1 MNFHSYQFKKY
12 GGFIL
17 SEIMLFIILG
27 FITLIIVFLMIIMSR
42 LGKNKQQEFTT
53 YFMSIEK
60 SIERVE
66 RTINDEMAK
75 NRGENGF
82 SARALREEV
91 ASTLDKFNE
100 SVLKRMNEN
109 TAAQLAQLETFSLQ
123 LQGLTQINEQKL
135 ERMRETVEKQ
145 LHILR
150 EDNGSKLEEMRKTVD
165 EKLNQTLEKRLGD
178 SFKIV
183 SERLEMVHRGLGE
196 MQTLA
201 SGVGDLK
208 RVLSNVKTRGIWGEI
223 QLENLLEQILTIEQY
238 AKNVATKPGSN
249 DRVEFAIKLPGRDT
263 EESVVWLPIDAKFP
277 QEDYLRLLEAQEQ
290 ANSVLAEEAAK
301 ALENRIKGEAKDI
314 ASKYVSVPHT
324 TEFAILFLPIEGLY
338 AEVLRRPGLC
348 DHIMRNYKVI
358 IAGPTTLAALLNSLQ
373 MGFRTLAVE
382 KRSSEVWSLLSTVKM
397 EFGKFGDLLDKT
409 HKKLQEASNSIDVA
423 SRKSRNIERK
433 LKNVQELPQD
443 ALPLLSVVS
452 SLETA
457 ATAEQE
463 EE

>member
-1 MNFHSYQFKKY
+1 M
-12 GGFIL
+12 IL
-17 SEIMLFIILG
+17 LMLSLNGIIIFLLIIIML
-27 FITLIIVFLMIIMSR
+27 R
-42 LGKNKQQEFTT
+42 LGKIRQQEFSNQL
-53 YFMSIEK
+53 MSIEK

-66 RTINDEMAK
+66 RTVNDEMGK
-75 NRGENGF
+75 NRNENNLV
-82 SARALREEV
+82 ARALREEV
-91 ASTLDKFNE
+91 ANTLGNLNE
-100 SVLKRMNEN
+100 SILKRMNEN
-109 TAAQLAQLETFSLQ
+109 TRTQLAQLETFSQQ
-123 LQGLTQINEQKL
+123 LQGLTQMNEQKL

-150 EDNGSKLEEMRKTVD
+150 EDNGSKLEEMRRTVD
-165 EKLNQTLEKRLGD
+165 EKLNQTLEKRLGE
-178 SFKIV
+178 SFKLV

-263 EESVVWLPIDAKFP
+263 QESIVWLPIDAKFP
-277 QEDYLRLLEAQEQ
+277 QEDYQRLLEAQDQ
-290 ANSVLAEEAAK
+290 ANAPLAEEAAK

-314 ASKYVSVPHT
+314 ANKYVCVPHT

-348 DHIMRNYKVI
+348 DTIMRNHKVI
-358 IAGPTTLAALLNSLQ
+358 IAGPTTLSALLNSLQ

-382 KRSSEVWSLLSTVKM
+382 KRSSEVWSLLSVVKT

-423 SRKSRNIERK
+423 ARKSRTIERK

-443 ALPLLSVVS
+443 EGLALLDV
-452 SLETA
+452 A
-457 ATAEQE
+457 ATAEVAVAQE
-463 EE
+463 KE

>member
-1 MNFHSYQFKKY
+1 MSNMM
-12 GGFIL
+12 IL
-17 SEIMLFIILG
+17 LMLGLNGIIIFLLIIIML
-27 FITLIIVFLMIIMSR
+27 R
-42 LGKNKQQEFTT
+42 LGKIRQQEFSNQL
-53 YFMSIEK
+53 MSIEK
-60 SIERVE
+60 SIEKVE
-66 RTINDEMAK
+66 RTINDEMVK
-75 NRGENGF
+75 NRSENNLV
-82 SARALREEV
+82 ARALREEV
-91 ASTLDKFNE
+91 ANTLGNLNE
-100 SVLKRMNEN
+100 SILKRMNEN
-109 TAAQLAQLETFSLQ
+109 TRNQLAQLETFSQQ
-123 LQGLTQINEQKL
+123 LQGLTQMNEQKL

-165 EKLNQTLEKRLGD
+165 EKLNQTLEKRLGE
-178 SFKIV
+178 SFKLV

-263 EESVVWLPIDAKFP
+263 QESIVWLPIDAKFP
-277 QEDYLRLLEAQEQ
+277 QEDYQRLLEAQDQ
-290 ANSVLAEEAAK
+290 ANALLAEEAAK

-314 ASKYVSVPHT
+314 ANKYVSVPHT

-348 DHIMRNYKVI
+348 DTIMRNYKVI
-358 IAGPTTLAALLNSLQ
+358 IAGPTTLSALLNSLQ

-382 KRSSEVWSLLSTVKM
+382 KRSSEVWSLLSVVKT

-423 SRKSRNIERK
+423 ARKSRTIERK

-443 ALPLLSVVS
+443 EGLALLDV
-452 SLETA
+452 A
-457 ATAEQE
+457 ATAEAAATQE
-463 EE
+463 KE

>member
-1 MNFHSYQFKKY
+1 
-12 GGFIL
+12 
-17 SEIMLFIILG
+17 MLGLNGIIIFL
-27 FITLIIVFLMIIMSR
+27 LIIVMFR
-42 LGKNKQQEFTT
+42 TGKFRQQEFTNHL
-53 YFMSIEK
+53 MSIEK

-66 RTINDEMAK
+66 RAINDEMAK
-75 NRGENGF
+75 NRSENNLV
-82 SARALREEV
+82 ARALREEV
-91 ASTLDKFNE
+91 ANTLSNLNE
-100 SVLKRMNEN
+100 SILKRMNEN
-109 TAAQLAQLETFSLQ
+109 TRSQLAQLETFSQQ
-123 LQGLTQINEQKL
+123 LQGLTQMNEQKL

-145 LHILR
+145 LHMLR

-165 EKLNQTLEKRLGD
+165 EKLNQTLEKRLGE
-178 SFKIV
+178 SFKLV

-263 EESVVWLPIDAKFP
+263 QESIVWLPIDAKFP
-277 QEDYLRLLEAQEQ
+277 QEDYQRLLEAQDQ
-290 ANSVLAEEAAK
+290 ANAVLAEEAAK

-314 ASKYVSVPHT
+314 ANKYVCVPHT

-348 DHIMRNYKVI
+348 DTIMRNYKVI
-358 IAGPTTLAALLNSLQ
+358 IAGPTTLSALLNSLQ

-382 KRSSEVWSLLSTVKM
+382 KRSSEVWSLLGVVKT

-423 SRKSRNIERK
+423 ARKSRTIERK

-443 ALPLLSVVS
+443 EALDLLDI
-452 SLETA
+452 A
-457 ATAEQE
+457 ATAEVQE
-463 EE
+463 KE

>member
-1 MNFHSYQFKKY
+1 MSIRKPYNTI
-12 GGFIL
+12 GGVIL
-17 SEIMLFIILG
+17 SEMMIFTMIALNVVII
-27 FITLIIVFLMIIMSR
+27 ISLMIIMSR
-42 LGKNKQQEFTT
+42 MSNNRQQDFTAN
-53 YFMSIEK
+53 FMSIEK
-60 SIERVE
+60 GIERVE
-66 RTINDEMAK
+66 RTFKDEMVK

-91 ASTLDKFNE
+91 ANTLNKFND

-109 TAAQLAQLETFSLQ
+109 TTAQLAQLEAFSQQ
-123 LQGLTQINEQKL
+123 LHGLTQINEQKL

-145 LHILR
+145 LHMLR

-165 EKLNQTLEKRLGD
+165 EKLNQTLEKRLGE
-178 SFKIV
+178 SFKLV

-238 AKNVATKPGSN
+238 EKNVATKPGSN

-263 EESVVWLPIDAKFP
+263 EESIVWLPIDAKFP
-277 QEDYLRLLEAQEQ
+277 QEDYQRLLEAQDQ
-290 ANSVLAEEAAK
+290 ANVVLAEEAAK
-301 ALENRIKGEAKDI
+301 ALENRIKGEARDI
-314 ASKYVSVPHT
+314 AFKYVSVPHT

-338 AEVLRRPGLC
+338 AEVLRRPGLS
-348 DHIMRNYKVI
+348 DNIMRNYKI
-358 IAGPTTLAALLNSLQ
+358 LIAGPTTLSALLNSLQ

-382 KRSSEVWSLLSTVKM
+382 KRSSEVWSLLGVVKT

-409 HKKLQEASNSIDVA
+409 HKKLQEASNSIDIA
-423 SRKSRNIERK
+423 ARKSRNIERK

-443 ALPLLSVVS
+443 AVSLLGVVNN
-452 SLETA
+452 LETA

-463 EE
+463 DE

>member
-1 MNFHSYQFKKY
+1 MQ
-12 GGFIL
+12 IL
-17 SEIMLFIILG
+17 LMLGLNGIIIFL
-27 FITLIIVFLMIIMSR
+27 LIIVMFR
-42 LGKNKQQEFTT
+42 TGKFRQQEFTNHL
-53 YFMSIEK
+53 MSIEK

-75 NRGENGF
+75 NRSENNLV
-82 SARALREEV
+82 ARALREEV
-91 ASTLDKFNE
+91 ANTLSNLNE
-100 SVLKRMNEN
+100 SILKRMNEN
-109 TAAQLAQLETFSLQ
+109 TRSQLAQLETFSQQ
-123 LQGLTQINEQKL
+123 LQGLTQMNEQKL
-135 ERMRETVEKQ
+135 ERMREAVEKQ
-145 LHILR
+145 LHMLR

-165 EKLNQTLEKRLGD
+165 EKLNQTLEKRLGE
-178 SFKIV
+178 SFKLV

-238 AKNVATKPGSN
+238 AKNVATIPGSN

-263 EESVVWLPIDAKFP
+263 QESIVWLPIDAKFP
-277 QEDYLRLLEAQEQ
+277 QEDYQRLLEAQDQ
-290 ANSVLAEEAAK
+290 ANAVLAEEAAK

-314 ASKYVSVPHT
+314 ANKYVCVPHT

-348 DHIMRNYKVI
+348 DTIMRNYKVI
-358 IAGPTTLAALLNSLQ
+358 IAGPTTLSALLNSLQ

-382 KRSSEVWSLLSTVKM
+382 KRSSEVWSLLGVVKT

-423 SRKSRNIERK
+423 ARKSRTIERK

-443 ALPLLSVVS
+443 EALDLLDI
-452 SLETA
+452 A
-457 ATAEQE
+457 ATAEVQE
-463 EE
+463 KE

>member
-1 MNFHSYQFKKY
+1 MM
-12 GGFIL
+12 IL
-17 SEIMLFIILG
+17 LMLGLNGIIIFLLIIIML
-27 FITLIIVFLMIIMSR
+27 R
-42 LGKNKQQEFTT
+42 LGKIRQQEFSNQL
-53 YFMSIEK
+53 MSIEK
-60 SIERVE
+60 SIEKVE
-66 RTINDEMAK
+66 RTINDEMVK
-75 NRGENGF
+75 NRSENNLV
-82 SARALREEV
+82 ARALREEV
-91 ASTLDKFNE
+91 ANTLGNLNE
-100 SVLKRMNEN
+100 SILKRMNEN
-109 TAAQLAQLETFSLQ
+109 TRNQLAQLETFSQQ
-123 LQGLTQINEQKL
+123 LQGLTQMNEQKL

-165 EKLNQTLEKRLGD
+165 EKLNQTLEKRLGE
-178 SFKIV
+178 SFKLV

-263 EESVVWLPIDAKFP
+263 QESIVWLPIDAKFP
-277 QEDYLRLLEAQEQ
+277 QEDYQRLLEAQDQ
-290 ANSVLAEEAAK
+290 ANAPLAEEAAK

-314 ASKYVSVPHT
+314 ANKYVCVPHT

-348 DHIMRNYKVI
+348 DTIMRNYKVI
-358 IAGPTTLAALLNSLQ
+358 IAGPTTLSALLNSLQ

-382 KRSSEVWSLLSTVKM
+382 KRSSEVWSLLSVVKT

-423 SRKSRNIERK
+423 ARKSRTIERK

-443 ALPLLSVVS
+443 EGLALLDV
-452 SLETA
+452 A
-457 ATAEQE
+457 ATAEAAAAQE
-463 EE
+463 KE

>member
-1 MNFHSYQFKKY
+1 MNVSEVMMFIMF
-12 GGFIL
+12 GFNAVI
-17 SEIMLFIILG
+17 IIL
-27 FITLIIVFLMIIMSR
+27 LVIIMSR
-42 LGKNKQQEFTT
+42 LSSNSQQDFTSHLI
-53 YFMSIEK
+53 SIEK

-66 RTINDEMAK
+66 RSLKDEMAK

-82 SARALREEV
+82 SARALREEL
-91 ASTLDKFNE
+91 ANTLNKFNE

-109 TAAQLAQLETFSLQ
+109 TTAQLAQLESFSQQ
-123 LQGLTQINEQKL
+123 LQGLTQLNEQKL

-165 EKLNQTLEKRLGD
+165 EKLNQTLEKRLGE
-178 SFKIV
+178 SFKLV

-223 QLENLLEQILTIEQY
+223 QLENLLEQILTVEQY
-238 AKNVATKPGSN
+238 EKNVATKPGSN

-263 EESVVWLPIDAKFP
+263 EDSIVWLPIDAKFP
-277 QEDYLRLLEAQEQ
+277 QEDYQRLLEAQEQ
-290 ANSVLAEEAAK
+290 VNVVVAEEAAK
-301 ALENRIKGEAKDI
+301 ALENRIKVEAKEI

-348 DHIMRNYKVI
+348 DSIMRNHKI
-358 IAGPTTLAALLNSLQ
+358 LIAGPTTLSALLNSLQ
-373 MGFRTLAVE
+373 MGFRTLVVE
-382 KRSSEVWSLLSTVKM
+382 KRSSEVWSLLGVVKT

-409 HKKLQEASNSIDVA
+409 HKKLQEASNSIDMA
-423 SRKSRNIERK
+423 ARKSRTIERK
-433 LKNVQELPQD
+433 LKNVQELPQGENFNLLDVASD
-443 ALPLLSVVS
+443 A
-452 SLETA
+452 A
-457 ATAEQE
+457 ATVE
-463 EE
+463 EEN

>member
-1 MNFHSYQFKKY
+1 MIY
-12 GGFIL
+12 IL
-17 SEIMLFIILG
+17 IGLNGIMIF
-27 FITLIIVFLMIIMSR
+27 LIIMIMMRI
-42 LGKNKQQEFTT
+42 GKNQQKDFLVS
-53 YFMSIEK
+53 FAAIEK
-60 SIERVE
+60 AIERVE
-66 RTINDEMAK
+66 RTVNDEMAK

-91 ASTLDKFNE
+91 GNTLTKFTE

-109 TAAQLAQLETFSLQ
+109 TAAQLAQLETFAQQ
-123 LQGLTQINEQKL
+123 LQGLTQMNEQKL

-145 LHILR
+145 LHMLR
-150 EDNGSKLEEMRKTVD
+150 EDNGNKLEEMRKTVD
-165 EKLNQTLEKRLGD
+165 EKLNQTLEKRLGE
-178 SFKIV
+178 SFKLV

-263 EESVVWLPIDAKFP
+263 EESIVWLPIDAKFP

-301 ALENRIKGEAKDI
+301 ALENRIKREAKDI

-338 AEVLRRPGLC
+338 AEVLRRPGVC

-382 KRSSEVWSLLSTVKM
+382 KRSSEVWSLLGAVKM

-423 SRKSRNIERK
+423 SRKSRTIERK

-443 ALPLLSVVS
+443 ALPLLGVVS